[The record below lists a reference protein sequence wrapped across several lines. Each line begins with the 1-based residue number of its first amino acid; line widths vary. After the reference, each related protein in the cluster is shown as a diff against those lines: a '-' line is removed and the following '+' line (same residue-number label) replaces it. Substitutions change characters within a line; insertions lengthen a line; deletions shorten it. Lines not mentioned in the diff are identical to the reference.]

1 MSILLTGVSGFVG
14 GALAARLLELGRD
27 VRALGRTR
35 PEIAVE
41 FFEGSIDNRQVAAKA
56 LEGVDCVVH
65 LAGRAHQLS
74 DASSDPLES
83 FRAANC
89 KLSEELATQAIKAG
103 VRRFVFISSIGVNGA
118 STLPGCPFTED
129 SPPAPHSAYARS
141 KHEAEVALRALI
153 EGSAMEL
160 VIIRPPLVYG
170 SGAPGNF
177 ASLMRW
183 VSKGVPLPLGAIHNR
198 RSLVGVDNLVDLIIC
213 CVDHPNASN
222 QLFLVADGEDLSTTQ
237 LLRGVAEAMGRPGFM
252 LPVPASLLRL
262 AARALGKKAI
272 AQSLLDSLQVD
283 ISKARELLSWEPP
296 VSVKEGLR
304 RCVRDSSV

>member
-14 GALAARLLELGRD
+14 GALAVRLLELGHD

-65 LAGRAHQLS
+65 LAGRAHQLRDS
-74 DASSDPLES
+74 SSDPLES

-89 KLSEELATQAIKAG
+89 KLSEELAAQAIKAG

-118 STLPGCPFTED
+118 ATLPGRPFTED
-129 SPPAPHSAYARS
+129 SASAPHSAYARS
-141 KHEAEVALRALI
+141 KHEAEVALQALTA
-153 EGSAMEL
+153 GNSMEL

-170 SGAPGNF
+170 PGAPGNF
-177 ASLMRW
+177 ASLMEW
-183 VSKGVPLPLGAIHNR
+183 VSKGIPLPLGATHNR
-198 RSLVGVDNLVDLIIC
+198 RSLVGVDNLVDLIIRC
-213 CVDHPNASN
+213 IDHPKASN
-222 QLFLVADGEDLSTTQ
+222 QLFLVSDGEDLSTTQ
-237 LLRGVAEAMGRPGFM
+237 LLREVAEVMGRSGFM
-252 LPVPASLLRL
+252 LPIPTSLLRL
-262 AARALGKKAI
+262 AASAVGKKAM

-283 ISKARELLSWEPP
+283 ISKARELLGWVPP
-296 VSVKEGLR
+296 VSVKEGLK